1 MSIYRRLQRWL
12 GAEDRMTHIV
22 PGNVAPGFS
31 LKSLDGKEFSLNA
44 ALQRGPVVLAF
55 FKVSCPVCKFT
66 FPFLQRLYKKYGGDE
81 VTFLAV
87 SQDNAGASREFAN
100 EFGVTFPTLID
111 DAGYSVSNAY
121 GLTMVPTVFLINC
134 DASVQVSSMGFAKA
148 DLEAIADALADHR
161 NITRSP
167 VFRAD
172 ESVPANKPG

>member
-12 GAEDRMTHIV
+12 GAEDRMTHIA

-31 LKSLDGKEFSLNA
+31 LKSIDGKEFSLTA

-66 FPFLQRLYKKYGGDE
+66 FPFLQRLYKLYGGDGI
-81 VTFLAV
+81 TFLGV

-111 DAGYSVSNAY
+111 DAGYPVSNAY
-121 GLTMVPTVFLINC
+121 GLTMVPTVFLINS
-134 DASVQVSSMGFAKA
+134 DASVQISSMGFAKA
-148 DLEAIADALADHR
+148 DLESIANALADRR
-161 NITRSP
+161 NITRAP

-172 ESVPANKPG
+172 ESVPAAKPG